1 MRSSHTI
8 IATTSYNMS
17 YDWSHREYY
26 ADDPAHYASPVFN
39 SGGENSDDTIPRKQA
54 PSLRR
59 HSTCRPSTAL
69 YLPHK
74 KPKSTFRYSYNRH
87 SYKSFFV

>member
-1 MRSSHTI
+1 MTYARWRRNVLDFTWKLLR
-8 IATTSYNMS
+8 TSCNMS

-74 KPKSTFRYSYNRH
+74 KPKSTFSY
-87 SYKSFFV
+87 